1 MHVGRPGRGLD
12 GDDVQG
18 VDGDVADTAD
28 AVGSRRGIVS
38 AASWTRKDLHHT
50 RVLPRRNSSVS
61 PSRDAA
67 PRWCRG
73 SARPTERRT
82 RPRRR
87 KVRNGARRGVGGRR
101 RRPTQGLR
109 RGMRVETRRGRG
121 RGPGG
126 AARKARRGSR
136 RRVTPRAP
144 SRGARWTPRARK
156 GTTPGASSGAPS
168 ATKQAPSRPDARAR
182 RAVGLWRSKH
192 TPRRRV
198 VRNDAAPPH
207 RPRGN
212 KLPNVFG
219 LSDWPAHAGAF
230 HGGDFICSARRPLD
244 AQRLRTPRRR
254 GAHAAH
260 QDRRT
265 VRMAST
271 AATIVAPLARAPSL
285 ARALPRAAPARSR
298 FLEGSSASAADP

>member
-1 MHVGRPGRGLD
+1 MHVGDPGAGS
-12 GDDVQG
+12 
-18 VDGDVADTAD
+18 TATTFR
-28 AVGSRRGIVS
+28 ASTGTSPTPLTRSGESEGIVS

-67 PRWCRG
+67 PRVVSGICTSNRTSNATASEGRFGMELDAG
-73 SARPTERRT
+73 SGGAPPTSHTGTTTGDAGRDASGT
-82 RPRRR
+82 GTGPR
-87 KVRNGARRGVGGRR
+87 
-101 RRPTQGLR
+101 
-109 RGMRVETRRGRG
+109 
-121 RGPGG
+121 G

-198 VRNDAAPPH
+198 VQNDAAPP
-207 RPRGN
+207 RIVPVGT
-212 KLPNVFG
+212 KLPNVFQ

-230 HGGDFICSARRPLD
+230 LRKSAVILSVPL
-244 AQRLRTPRRR
+244 
-254 GAHAAH
+254 
-260 QDRRT
+260 
-265 VRMAST
+265 
-271 AATIVAPLARAPSL
+271 
-285 ARALPRAAPARSR
+285 
-298 FLEGSSASAADP
+298 SSSP